1 MSKIPRQGEKLE
13 ISKRKVTATYKGIAM
28 RLTANLE
35 TMEASAQ
42 WGKKISRILY
52 LAKLFFGMKVK

>member
-13 ISKRKVTATYKGIAM
+13 ISKRKVTSHKGIAM

-35 TMEASAQ
+35 TMETSAQ